1 LSIEGLQT
9 WDLLLRLQGQI
20 RFGGIGTVTGIDL
33 VAAFQLADNLNYDKT
48 AISHLLPM
56 AEAGLITA
64 INKDR
69 NDHDQ

>member
-1 LSIEGLQT
+1 M
-9 WDLLLRLQGQI
+9 LRLQGQI

-33 VAAFQLADNLNYDKT
+33 VAALQLAENLNYDKR

-64 INKDR
+64 LNKDR
-69 NDHDQ
+69 TEQNDE